1 MIPRFFLKKM
11 CFSFGFR
18 RVFAGLF
25 RSFTVLYRY
34 KNERRNKAYC
44 TGKLAAL
51 VRDHNHYLKVRYTDA
66 VADYRRAIDNL
77 IYVAKSVGI
86 TMKYAIEKDGS
97 ITIL

>member
-1 MIPRFFLKKM
+1 M
-11 CFSFGFR
+11 
-18 RVFAGLF
+18 
-25 RSFTVLYRY
+25 
-34 KNERRNKAYC
+34 NKAYC

-51 VRDHNHYLKVRYTDA
+51 VRDHNHYYLKVRYTDA

-97 ITIL
+97 ITML

>member
-1 MIPRFFLKKM
+1 M
-11 CFSFGFR
+11 
-18 RVFAGLF
+18 
-25 RSFTVLYRY
+25 
-34 KNERRNKAYC
+34 NKAYC

-51 VRDHNHYLKVRYTDA
+51 VRDHNHYLKVNTDA

-97 ITIL
+97 ITML

>member
-1 MIPRFFLKKM
+1 M
-11 CFSFGFR
+11 
-18 RVFAGLF
+18 
-25 RSFTVLYRY
+25 
-34 KNERRNKAYC
+34 NKAYC
-44 TGKLAAL
+44 TGKLATL

-97 ITIL
+97 ITML

>member
-1 MIPRFFLKKM
+1 M
-11 CFSFGFR
+11 
-18 RVFAGLF
+18 
-25 RSFTVLYRY
+25 
-34 KNERRNKAYC
+34 NKAYC

-66 VADYRRAIDNL
+66 VADYKRAIDNL

-97 ITIL
+97 ITML